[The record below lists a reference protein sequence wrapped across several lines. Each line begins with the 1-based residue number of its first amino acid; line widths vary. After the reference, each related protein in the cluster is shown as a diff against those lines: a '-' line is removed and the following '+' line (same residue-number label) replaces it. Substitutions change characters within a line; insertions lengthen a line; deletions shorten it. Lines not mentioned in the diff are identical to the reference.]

1 MNSMDFKEFDMTL
14 SDIERENL
22 LSWAQGFIALYTDYL
37 SWDVFKFTV
46 NEDNYCGCAYT
57 DFEDSN
63 FYDYLIY
70 KPDYE
75 IKSGVTKV
83 VLVDNNSDWVVKIPI
98 TRGDNEIYD
107 EDEND
112 FSSGKINFS
121 SEYSYGGGDN
131 CDDYCVLEESLSDS
145 LDQDRY
151 FYFFL
156 PTAYLGQIGRTPI
169 YYSRKVN
176 PSYTQEVSEKSKE
189 KTAQLQSNDKITNLL
204 YRSNMNERIVEAFTE
219 YYGIYT
225 AIKLMRVCSQY
236 EIRDLHSAN
245 YGILPS
251 GRPVIIDYAGY
262 YED

>member
-14 SDIERENL
+14 SDIEREDL

-37 SWDVFKFTV
+37 SCNIFDSIVS
-46 NEDNYCGCAYT
+46 EDDYCGCAYS
-57 DFEDSN
+57 DFEENS
-63 FYDYLIY
+63 FYDYLTY
-70 KPDYE
+70 EPDYE
-75 IKSGVTKV
+75 IKNGATKV

-98 TRGDNEIYD
+98 TRGDNEIYY
-107 EDEND
+107 EDENN

-121 SEYSYGGGDN
+121 SEYSYGGGN
-131 CDDYCVLEESLSDS
+131 FGNDYCASEELLYESLE
-145 LDQDRY
+145 QDRY

-156 PTAYLGQIGRTPI
+156 PTAYLGQIGGTPI

-176 PSYTQEVSEKSKE
+176 PSYSQKISEKSKE
-189 KTAQLQSNDKITNLL
+189 RTTQLRDSDKITDLR
-204 YRSNMNERIVEAFTE
+204 YRSNMNESIVEAFTE

-236 EIRDLHSAN
+236 EIQDLHSAN

-251 GRPVIIDYAGY
+251 GRPVIIDYSGY
-262 YED
+262 FEG

>member
-37 SWDVFKFTV
+37 SWDVFNSTV

-57 DFEDSN
+57 DFEEDS
-63 FYDYLIY
+63 FYNYLEND
-70 KPDYE
+70 PDYE
-75 IKSGVTKV
+75 IKNGVTKV
-83 VLVDNNSDWVVKIPI
+83 VLVDNNRDWVVKIPI
-98 TRGDNEIYD
+98 TRGDNEICY

-145 LDQDRY
+145 LVQDRY

-189 KTAQLQSNDKITNLL
+189 KTAQLQSNDKITNLR

-236 EIRDLHSAN
+236 EIQDLHSAN